1 MAKKNRNIRQRPDEQ
16 YPEPGIPADEGWKS
30 MEALLGTAMPSG
42 SKPQPRFP
50 LFSLIATALGLAG
63 LALFVILKNS
73 PDPLLQSTENDSRPE
88 MFREK
93 TQPGTV
99 TSGSHAAAPSGEET
113 GGTIPHSAHSY
124 SPGVRENTALR
135 KKTITDHILPEESV
149 TNDTKTT
156 IPGKSDAASE
166 SPGLRSLNRQRTYR
180 LSELSGMQLP
190 VPKSPDRRKEPET
203 GKANITGERFNW
215 GLQWMANFPLTGR
228 KAYVSDLKKQCG
240 AYILAIP
247 GIWIS
252 RELGGRQDIVVSLR
266 PYFDYYSKNEIFFQN
281 SPADS
286 PIDTLTSPSPSRA
299 YPEAHLLK
307 LRSSSIT
314 AEYHYRLAGNLRVGG
329 ELSYQHHW
337 NALANIRRFSPSG
350 FSPATDSLEWLG
362 RADDFWKYLRPRNV
376 TAGLSL
382 TYHTSSVSLGGS
394 IVMPVFPTA
403 NDPYGSSRPLNS
415 RIFIRWQLNQ
425 PKKDR

>member
-1 MAKKNRNIRQRPDEQ
+1 MAKKNRNIRQRPEEQ

-42 SKPQPRFP
+42 GKPQPRFP
-50 LFSLIATALGLAG
+50 FFSLIAAAVGLAG
-63 LALFVILKNS
+63 LAIFIILKNS
-73 PDPLLQSTENDSRPE
+73 PDHLLQSIDNGPGPE
-88 MFREK
+88 ILQEK

-99 TSGSHAAAPSGEET
+99 TSGSHAASSGKET
-113 GGTIPHSAHSY
+113 GGIIPHSTHSY
-124 SPGVRENTALR
+124 SSGVRENTALI
-135 KKTITDHILPEESV
+135 KKTITDRILPEESV
-149 TNDTKTT
+149 ATDTKAA
-156 IPGKSDAASE
+156 ISGKSDIAAE

-180 LSELSGMQLP
+180 LSELSGMRLP

-203 GKANITGERFNW
+203 GKANTTGERFNW
-215 GLQWMANFPLTGR
+215 GLQWMANFPLAGR
-228 KAYVSDLKKQCG
+228 KAYVSDLKEHYG
-240 AYILAIP
+240 VYILAIP
-247 GIWIS
+247 GIWLS
-252 RELGGRQDIVVSLR
+252 RELGSRQEIVLSAR
-266 PYFDYYSKNEIFFQN
+266 PYFDYYSKNEVFFQN

-286 PIDTLTSPSPSRA
+286 PIDTVTSPPPSRA
-299 YPEAHLLK
+299 YPEARLLK

-314 AEYHYRLAGNLRVGG
+314 AEYHYRLAGNLRIGG

-337 NALANIRRFSPSG
+337 NALANIRRLSPSG
-350 FSPATDSLEWLG
+350 SSPAADSLDWLG

-382 TYHTSSVSLGGS
+382 TYRTSSVSLGGS